1 MGATGEESVQDAI
14 LELLND
20 DTAIAGDVKDVVLN
34 ALAEVTD
41 ASANIEAKPTPTFL
55 TAISVV
61 GFRGIGGQTQLD
73 LFPAP
78 GLTVVSGRNGSGKS
92 SFAEA
97 LELALTGTSYR
108 WFNKK
113 ETLWAESWRNVHR
126 PHPCAIRVG
135 FTAEQVGS
143 FTVGVTWEKDA
154 ELDART
160 SYTRMSDGERLPGT
174 TSLGWTRP
182 LELTRPVLSYE
193 ELGRLFDG
201 GPSALYDALAK
212 LLGLEVLA
220 DAERWLSAQLKS
232 SKILRDRADDERKR
246 LLGVL
251 AESADER
258 AQQGTALLKKR
269 GGAPLDDLLT
279 LATGSDPHGQQA
291 VSALRAL
298 AALSVPTVDDIAT
311 AAARLRA
318 ASMDLQAVSASLA
331 DSTRHR
337 VQLLQSALRLHEH
350 DGDIDCPVCGQGRL
364 DSQWVS
370 AAEQSV
376 ASTEEALGKY
386 QAATAELT
394 AARAAAIDLSSTGQ
408 HADEVPNVDLPALAD
423 YNGAVAAAKVMPDD
437 DVELANHLESA
448 MLAVFESAGALR
460 VQAQSALDA
469 RESTWAP
476 IAAQLGG
483 WIPLEDDA
491 RAVDGT
497 VKTMT
502 AAKKWLNQHAGPFR
516 NQRLESIAAH
526 ARKIWGQLRQE
537 SNVDLGSITLAGT
550 NTRRKAVLEGTVDGE
565 SIKALPVMS
574 QGELHALALA
584 LFLPRATSIDSPF
597 RFVVLDDPIQA
608 MDPAKIDGFVQVLS
622 EIAQTHQVIVFSH
635 DDRLAST
642 IRETGT
648 DARLIEVIREKG
660 SRVTT
665 RDNVNPAQRQVN
677 DVFALLMDQELPEE
691 IRKRLMPG
699 LFRLAVEAAAKQAYF
714 TKRALA
720 GESRE
725 DSEMAWASA
734 PKTGQRLALALHGD
748 STSDITA
755 WLDAKP
761 ERRYTFRVCN
771 AVHGDGM
778 HITKPEAKELERTVH
793 TLLALR

>member
-1 MGATGEESVQDAI
+1 MVATNEQSVQDVI
-14 LELLND
+14 LELLDND
-20 DTAIAGDVKDVVLN
+20 AAIPEDVRDAVLN
-34 ALAEVTD
+34 ALAEVADSGATVD
-41 ASANIEAKPTPTFL
+41 AQSAPTFL
-55 TAISVV
+55 TSISVV
-61 GFRGIGGQTQLD
+61 GFRGIGGQAQLD
-73 LFPAP
+73 LYPAP

-135 FTAEQVGS
+135 FTAEQVGP

-160 SYTRMSDGERLPGT
+160 SYTRMGDGEHVGGT
-174 TSLGWTRP
+174 AALGWARP

-212 LLGLEVLA
+212 LLGLEALA
-220 DAERWLSAQLKS
+220 DAEKWLLAELKS
-232 SKILRDRADDERKR
+232 SRTLRDRADDERKR
-246 LLGVL
+246 VLSML
-251 AESADER
+251 AESSDER
-258 AQQGTALLKKR
+258 AQQAIGLLKKR
-269 GGAPLDDLLT
+269 GGAPLDDVLA
-279 LATGSDPHGQQA
+279 LATGSDPQGQRA
-291 VSALRAL
+291 VSALRTL
-298 AALSVPTVDDIAT
+298 AALKVPTVDDIEAV
-311 AAARLRA
+311 ANRLRA
-318 ASMDLQAVSASLA
+318 ASGSLTTVAASLA
-331 DSTRHR
+331 ESTRHR

-350 DGDIDCPVCGQGRL
+350 DGDIECPVCGQGRL
-364 DSQWVS
+364 DSEWVT
-370 AAEQSV
+370 AATESV
-376 ASTEEALGKY
+376 ASTEQALGDY
-386 QAATAELT
+386 QAASAELT
-394 AARAAAIDLSSTGQ
+394 AARTALVDLIGDAKQ
-408 HADEVPNVDLPALAD
+408 VGEVPEVDLPALSP
-423 YNGAVAAAKVMPDD
+423 YNDAVASAAHEPDGD
-437 DVELANHLESA
+437 INLANHVEST
-448 MLAVFESAGALR
+448 MLVVAQSAADLR
-460 VQAQSALDA
+460 VEAQAALDA

-483 WIPLEDDA
+483 WVPLEQDA
-491 RAVDGT
+491 RALDGT

-502 AAKKWLNQHAGPFR
+502 AARKWLNDRAAPFR
-516 NQRLESIAAH
+516 NQRLESIAAQ

-565 SIKALPVMS
+565 PIKALPVMS

-584 LFLPRATSIDSPF
+584 LFLPRATSASSPF

-622 EIAQTHQVIVFSH
+622 EIALTHQVIVFSH

-648 DARLIEVIREKG
+648 DARLVEVVREKG
-660 SRVTT
+660 SKVTT
-665 RDNVNPAQRQVN
+665 RDNVNPAQRQVD
-677 DVFALLMDQELPEE
+677 DVFALIMDGQLTDE
-691 IRKRLMPG
+691 IRMRLMPG
-699 LFRLAVEAAAKQAYF
+699 LFRLAVEAAAKQAYY
-714 TKRALA
+714 TKCALA
-720 GESRE
+720 GESRD
-725 DSEMAWASA
+725 DSEKAWTTAM
-734 PKTGQRLALALHGD
+734 KTGQRMALAVHGD
-748 STSDITA
+748 SKADITT

-771 AVHGDGM
+771 AVHGDGV
-778 HITKPEAKELERTVH
+778 HIAKPEARELELTVH
-793 TLLALR
+793 ALLALR